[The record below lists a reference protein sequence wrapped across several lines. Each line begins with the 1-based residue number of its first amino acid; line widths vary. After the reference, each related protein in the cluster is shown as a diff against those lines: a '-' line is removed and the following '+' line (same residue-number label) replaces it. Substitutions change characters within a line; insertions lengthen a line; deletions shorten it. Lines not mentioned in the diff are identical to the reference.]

1 MWFYLAARIKEDAV
15 GPAAPPTVV
24 LDLAEA
30 DNPFKGLRPFDE
42 ADAANFFGHETLIQQ
57 LLARMGEGEG
67 LARFLAAVEPSS
79 HTGILN
85 SVDVSPD
92 GRFLCTASGDSSVR
106 LWSID
111 YQGTVDALCSRLR
124 RDFTAEERAQFGI
137 PQGATCGAL
146 S

>member
-1 MWFYLAARIKEDAV
+1 MSDAGRILRPFIPSDDCGSTLAARIKEDAV
-15 GPAAPPTVV
+15 GPAAAPPTVV

-30 DNPFKGLRPFDE
+30 DNPF
-42 ADAANFFGHETLIQQ
+42 
-57 LLARMGEGEG
+57 
-67 LARFLAAVEPSS
+67 
-79 HTGILN
+79 
-85 SVDVSPD
+85 VDVSPD